1 MCTVSFIRR
10 DSSVIITS
18 NRDEHIDRPQS
29 ATPATEVRNNKR
41 IVFPKD
47 SKAGGTWFAA
57 DEQGCVAVLLNGA
70 IKPHTH
76 EPPYRKSRGLVLLDM
91 IETTDVLAAYNAIDL
106 ENIEPF
112 TVVLY
117 QQDKL
122 YELKWD
128 GGCRTEIELSAFE
141 HHIWSSVTL
150 YTNEVIKAREKLFT
164 HFIQSSSEIEP
175 QQIHDFHTNNRGDNE
190 NGFIINRQSGMKTF
204 SVTQAVVEN
213 RLTRFAYTD
222 LLQQQ
227 QSVQTLQHL
236 SQQPIYK

>member
-1 MCTVSFIRR
+1 MCTVSFIRTE
-10 DSSVIITS
+10 SSVIITS

-29 ATPATEVRNNKR
+29 ATPETEMRNNKK

-57 DEQGCVAVLLNGA
+57 DEYGTIAVLLNGA
-70 IKPHTH
+70 FEAHKH

-91 IETTDVLAAYNAIDL
+91 VETADALGSFNTMNL

-117 QQDKL
+117 QQEVL
-122 YELKWD
+122 YELRWN
-128 GGCRTEIELSAFE
+128 GLHRTESLLSTSD

-150 YTNEVIKAREKLFT
+150 YADEVIATREKLFK
-164 HFIQSSSEIEP
+164 HFIQSAAGIDS

-204 SVTQAVVEN
+204 SVTQAIAEE
-213 RLTRFAYTD
+213 RLTRFVYTD
-222 LLQQQ
+222 LLHDHR
-227 QSVQTLQHL
+227 SEK
-236 SQQPIYK
+236 S